1 MSDPKLT
8 VLEKLISYS
17 ALRQKV
23 ISNNIANISTE
34 NYQREEVKFNDL
46 LSEGINSNL
55 KTTMEKHFQTKD
67 LTQADSSDIDVV
79 KDSNPEL
86 ISGINNVDIDKEMAD
101 LAENTIMYKF
111 AAKKLQEYFR
121 TLQEVIKGG

>member
-1 MSDPKLT
+1 MSEPTLK

-23 ISNNIANISTE
+23 ISNNIANISTD

-55 KTTMEKHFQTKD
+55 KATMEKHFQMKNID
-67 LTQADSSDIDVV
+67 QSDTAEFEVV
-79 KDSNPEL
+79 KDNNPEL
-86 ISGINNVDIDKEMAD
+86 LSGVNNVNIDKEMAD
-101 LAENTIMYKF
+101 LAENAIMYKF
-111 AAKKLQEYFR
+111 AAKKLQSYFR
-121 TLQEVIKGG
+121 TLQDVIKGG